1 MVKLVFPNIHQ
12 FKRKGWICSQK
23 GWVLQIDKLALALG
37 LVLALALA
45 LFIYLK

>member
-23 GWVLQIDKLALALG
+23 GWVLVLGEIDG
-37 LVLALALA
+37 L
-45 LFIYLK
+45 FLKFTVFFG